1 MAPEDAKALL
11 AEAESI
17 GLFTPQGA
25 FEVHCSHC
33 HARLDSR
40 GDCATCGLIGRPAT
54 ELERR
59 AQTDP
64 EGTAK
69 LLRTAI
75 DKRKNFKPVSARGEK
90 SAER

>member
-1 MAPEDAKALL
+1 MAEDPKALI

-17 GLFTPQGA
+17 GLFKPHGA

-33 HARLDSR
+33 HARLDGR
-40 GDCATCGLIGRPAT
+40 GDCATCGLIGRPAA

-59 AQTDP
+59 AQIDP
-64 EGTAK
+64 EGTSK

-75 DKRKNFKPVSARGEK
+75 EKRRAFKPVGAK
-90 SAER
+90 ERSSEG

>member
-1 MAPEDAKALL
+1 MAPEDTKALI

-17 GLFTPQGA
+17 GLFMPHGA

-33 HARLDSR
+33 HARLDGR
-40 GDCATCGLIGRPAT
+40 GDCATCGLIGRPAA

-64 EGTAK
+64 DGTGK
-69 LLRTAI
+69 LLRIAI
-75 DKRKNFKPVSARGEK
+75 EKRKSFKPVGTREK
-90 SAER
+90 SQER

>member
-1 MAPEDAKALL
+1 MILDPRTLI
-11 AEAESI
+11 AEAETL

-33 HARLDSR
+33 HARLDAR
-40 GDCATCGLIGRPAT
+40 GDCATCGLIGRPAA
-54 ELERR
+54 ELQRR

-64 EGTAK
+64 EGTGK
-69 LLRTAI
+69 LLRAAI
-75 DKRKNFKPVSARGEK
+75 EKRKNYRPAGVRGEK

>member
-1 MAPEDAKALL
+1 MAEDPKALI

-17 GLFTPQGA
+17 GLFKPQGA

-33 HARLDSR
+33 HARLDGR
-40 GDCATCGLIGRPAT
+40 GDCATCGLIGRPAA

-59 AQTDP
+59 AQIDP
-64 EGTAK
+64 EGTSK

-75 DKRKNFKPVSARGEK
+75 EKRKNFKPVGAREP
-90 SAER
+90 SSER

>member
-1 MAPEDAKALL
+1 MVADPRLL
-11 AEAESI
+11 IAEAQTL
-17 GLFTPQGA
+17 GLFQPHGA

-33 HARLDSR
+33 HARLDGR
-40 GDCATCGLIGRPAT
+40 GDCATCGLIGRPAS

-69 LLRTAI
+69 LLRAAI
-75 DKRKNFKPVSARGEK
+75 DKRKNFKPVGAKGEK
-90 SAER
+90 SQER

>member
-1 MAPEDAKALL
+1 MVDARVLI
-11 AEAESI
+11 AEAQAL
-17 GLFTPQGA
+17 GLFQPHGA

-40 GDCATCGLIGRPAT
+40 GDCATCGLIGRRAA

-64 EGTAK
+64 EGISK
-69 LLRTAI
+69 LLRAAI
-75 DKRKNFKPVSARGEK
+75 EKRKSFKPVGARGEK
-90 SAER
+90 STES

>member
-1 MAPEDAKALL
+1 MADDPKALI

-17 GLFTPQGA
+17 GLFKPHGA

-33 HARLDSR
+33 HARLDGR
-40 GDCATCGLIGRPAT
+40 GDCATCGLIGRPAA

-59 AQTDP
+59 AQIDP
-64 EGTAK
+64 EGTSK

-75 DKRKNFKPVSARGEK
+75 DKRRNFKPVGAKER
-90 SAER
+90 SAEP

>member
-1 MAPEDAKALL
+1 MIVDPQTLI
-11 AEAESI
+11 AEAQTL
-17 GLFTPQGA
+17 GLFQPHGA

-40 GDCATCGLIGRPAT
+40 GDCATCGLIGRPAA

-64 EGTAK
+64 EGTSK
-69 LLRTAI
+69 LLRAAI
-75 DKRKNFKPVSARGEK
+75 EKRKNFKPVGAKGEK

>member
-1 MAPEDAKALL
+1 MTVDPQSLI
-11 AEAESI
+11 AEAQLL
-17 GLFTPQGA
+17 GLFQPHGA

-33 HARLDSR
+33 HARLDGR

-59 AQTDP
+59 AQSDP
-64 EGTAK
+64 EGVSK

-75 DKRKNFKPVSARGEK
+75 EKRKSFKPVGARGEK
-90 SAER
+90 SQER

>member
-1 MAPEDAKALL
+1 LIVDPGTLI
-11 AEAESI
+11 AEAQAL
-17 GLFTPQGA
+17 GLFQPHGA

-40 GDCATCGLIGRPAT
+40 GDCATCGLIGRPAS

-64 EGTAK
+64 EGTSK
-69 LLRTAI
+69 LLRAAI
-75 DKRKNFKPVSARGEK
+75 EKRKNFKPVGARGEK
-90 SAER
+90 APGA